1 MEEFLKG
8 IRRPVLAVA
17 VALLAAQTVQ
27 AQTVQAQPAQAE
39 DNASLGAGRRL
50 AATHCGQ
57 CHAIDRT
64 DQSPNPRAPR
74 FRDFG
79 AGFPFEGLRQAL
91 AEHMIVGH
99 PEMPIVVLNQAEI
112 GDLVAYLRSIQG
124 PVRPDRSKERGA

>member
-1 MEEFLKG
+1 MEESLKG
-8 IRRPVLAVA
+8 IRRPVLALA
-17 VALLAAQTVQ
+17 VALLAAQAVHAHTVQ
-27 AQTVQAQPAQAE
+27 AQTIQAQ
-39 DNASLGAGRRL
+39 DNASISAGRRL

-57 CHAIDRT
+57 CHAIDRA

-99 PEMPIVVLNQAEI
+99 PEMPIVVLSQTEI
-112 GDLVAYLRSIQG
+112 GDLVAYLKSIQG